1 LVDGVCVHPVIVHLI
16 WPQVS
21 HLIRRALERSD
32 LGRFDI
38 LEQDVLAGR
47 AILWLAIEG
56 EILGAGVTQIET
68 TEKSKVCV
76 LRAVGGTQFKK
87 WAGVLPMIE
96 EYARMFGCDKVR
108 FAGRKGWERLIKN
121 YNATRVVMERRL

>member
-1 LVDGVCVHPVIVHLI
+1 MVDGVCVHPVIVHLI

-21 HLIRRALERSD
+21 HWIKRALERGD

-47 AILWLAIEG
+47 AILWLAIED
-56 EILGAGVTQIET
+56 EILGAGVTQFEQ
-68 TEKSKVCV
+68 TEKSQVCV

-87 WAGVLPMIE
+87 WACVLPTIE
-96 EYARMFGCDKVR
+96 NYARMFGCNKVR
-108 FAGRKGWERLIKN
+108 FAGRRGWERLIKN
-121 YNATRVVMERRL
+121 YTATKVVMERQL